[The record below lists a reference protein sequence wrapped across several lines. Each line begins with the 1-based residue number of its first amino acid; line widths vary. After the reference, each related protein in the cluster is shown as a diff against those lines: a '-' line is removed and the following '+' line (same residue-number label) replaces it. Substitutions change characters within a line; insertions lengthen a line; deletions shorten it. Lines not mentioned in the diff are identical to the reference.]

1 MKIIVLVEVNE
12 PNKTFTGPNELNLVE
27 VLLHS
32 IKIKSIYLTKNSIFL
47 IHILKQYFSVCW

>member
-47 IHILKQYFSVCW
+47 IHIL